1 MTQEFILQSE
11 NLSKR
16 ADVDPCRADVYY
28 SSRILLGS
36 FVIRRSFS
44 RLSVMTNM
52 LSEAGSKLEI
62 AYRELLELREQLRK
76 AERAAKSAKSQ
87 YGRPA
92 KRRRKR

>member
-1 MTQEFILQSE
+1 
-11 NLSKR
+11 
-16 ADVDPCRADVYY
+16 
-28 SSRILLGS
+28 
-36 FVIRRSFS
+36 
-44 RLSVMTNM
+44 MTNM